1 MTKVFFAVISIL
13 IFAASLHAEDDVVAR
28 VNSSVLTNKDLES
41 QVDRVIVKT
50 TFHRDVPIEKR
61 KRFYDKA
68 IEELIVRELQYQN
81 GLENGLKPDKARVD
95 AQVDKIKKRFNAEE
109 YKASLEKAG
118 MTEEMLRSQIEK
130 EMVIQA
136 IIAKKANEASP
147 ITETAIKDYYE
158 QNISKYKQPETVKL
172 RLISTKDEKKANDM
186 LAKIKEGD
194 DFGDI
199 AHNMSEDDYRLQNG
213 DIGYMHRGRLLPEIE
228 DIAFNKMKVGE
239 LSDVIKADDKWFILK
254 LEDKKPEHQLSF
266 EETKDKLKKEMEAKQ
281 AQELNEKWI
290 AGLKAKAKI
299 EILLKT
305 DSTDNAK

>member
-1 MTKVFFAVISIL
+1 MMKILFAVISIL
-13 IFAASLHAEDDVVAR
+13 IFAASLHAENDVVAR
-28 VNSSVLTNKDLES
+28 VNGSVLTSKDLES

-50 TFHRDVPIEKR
+50 TFHREVPIEKR
-61 KRFYDKA
+61 KRFYNKA

-81 GLENGLKPDKARVD
+81 GLENGLKPDKARVN
-95 AQVDKIKKRFNAEE
+95 AQVDKLKKRFSAEE
-109 YKASLEKAG
+109 YKTSLEKAG
-118 MTEEMLRSQIEK
+118 MTEEMLRVQIEK

-136 IIAKKANEASP
+136 IIAKKATETSP
-147 ITETAIKDYYE
+147 VTETAVKDYYE

-172 RLISTKDEKKANDM
+172 RLISTKNETKANDM
-186 LAKIKEGD
+186 LAKIKDGD

-199 AHNMSEDDYRLQNG
+199 ARNMSEDDYRLQNG
-213 DIGYMHRGRLLPEIE
+213 DTGYFHRGKLLPEIE
-228 DIAFNKMKVGE
+228 DIAFKMKVGE
-239 LSDVIKADDKWFILK
+239 ISDVFKADDKWVIAK

-266 EETKDKLKKEMEAKQ
+266 EETKDRLKKEMEAKQ
-281 AQELNEKWI
+281 EQELNEKWI

>member
-1 MTKVFFAVISIL
+1 MMKVLFTVISIL
-13 IFAASLHAEDDVVAR
+13 IFALSLHAEEDVVAR

-50 TFHRDVPIEKR
+50 TFHKDVPIEKR

-228 DIAFNKMKVGE
+228 DIAFKMKVGE
-239 LSDVIKADDKWFILK
+239 VSDVIKAEDKWFILK

-266 EETKDKLKKEMEAKQ
+266 EETKDKLKKELEAKQ

>member
-1 MTKVFFAVISIL
+1 MKVLFAVISIL

-28 VNSSVLTNKDLES
+28 VNGSVLTNKDLES

-50 TFHRDVPIEKR
+50 TFHREVPIEKR

-68 IEELIVRELQYQN
+68 IEELIVRELQYQD

-95 AQVDKIKKRFNAEE
+95 AQVEKLKKRFSAEE
-109 YKASLEKAG
+109 YQASLKKAG
-118 MTEEMLRSQIEK
+118 MTEEMLRLQIEK

-136 IIAKKANEASP
+136 IIAKKAKEASP

-172 RLISTKDEKKANDM
+172 RIISTKDETKANDM

-199 AHNMSEDDYRLQNG
+199 ARNMSEDDYRLQNG

-228 DIAFNKMKVGE
+228 DIAFKMKVGE
-239 LSDVIKADDKWFILK
+239 VSDVIKADDKWVIVK

-281 AQELNEKWI
+281 EQEFNEKWI

>member
-1 MTKVFFAVISIL
+1 MMKILFAVISVL
-13 IFAASLHAEDDVVAR
+13 IFAASLHAENDVVAR
-28 VNSSVLTNKDLES
+28 VNGSVLTNKDLES

-50 TFHRDVPIEKR
+50 TFHKDVPIEKR
-61 KRFYDKA
+61 KRFYNKA
-68 IEELIVRELQYQN
+68 VEELIVRELQYQN
-81 GLENGLKPDKARVD
+81 GLENGLKPDKARVN
-95 AQVDKIKKRFNAEE
+95 AQVDKLKKRFSAEE
-109 YKASLEKAG
+109 YKTSLEKAG
-118 MTEEMLRSQIEK
+118 MTEEMLRLQIEK

-136 IIAKKANEASP
+136 IIAKKATETSP
-147 ITETAIKDYYE
+147 ITETAVKDYYE

-172 RLISTKDEKKANDM
+172 RIISAKNETKANDM

-199 AHNMSEDDYRLQNG
+199 ARNMSEDDYRLQNG
-213 DIGYMHRGRLLPEIE
+213 DTGYFHRGKLLPEIE
-228 DIAFNKMKVGE
+228 DIAFKMKVGE
-239 LSDVIKADDKWFILK
+239 ISDVFKADDKWVIVK

-266 EETKDKLKKEMEAKQ
+266 EETKDRLKKEMEAKQ
-281 AQELNEKWI
+281 EQEFNEKWI

>member
-1 MTKVFFAVISIL
+1 MKVFFAVISII

-68 IEELIVRELQYQN
+68 IEELIVRELQYQD

-95 AQVDKIKKRFNAEE
+95 AQVDKIKKRFGAEE

-118 MTEEMLRSQIEK
+118 MTEEILRSQIEK

-136 IIAKKANEASP
+136 IIAKKANEAAP

-172 RLISTKDEKKANDM
+172 KIISTKDETKANDM
-186 LAKIKEGD
+186 LAKIKDGD

-228 DIAFNKMKVGE
+228 DVAFKMKVGE
-239 LSDVIKADDKWFILK
+239 VSDVIKADDKWFIVK

-266 EETKDKLKKEMEAKQ
+266 EETKDNLKTEMEAKQ
-281 AQELNEKWI
+281 AQERNEKWI

>member
-1 MTKVFFAVISIL
+1 MMKVLFAVISIL

-28 VNSSVLTNKDLES
+28 VNGSVLTNKDLES

-50 TFHRDVPIEKR
+50 TFHKDVPIEKR

-95 AQVDKIKKRFNAEE
+95 AQVDKLKKRFSAEE
-109 YKASLEKAG
+109 YKAALEKAG
-118 MTEEMLRSQIEK
+118 MTEEMLRLQIEK

-136 IIAKKANEASP
+136 IIAKKAKEASP
-147 ITETAIKDYYE
+147 VTETAIKDYYE
-158 QNISKYKQPETVKL
+158 QNISKHKQPETIRL
-172 RLISTKDEKKANDM
+172 RIISTKNETKANDM

-199 AHNMSEDDYRLQNG
+199 ARNMSEDDYRLQNG
-213 DIGYMHRGRLLPEIE
+213 DTGYFHRGRLLPEIE
-228 DIAFNKMKVGE
+228 DVAFKMKVGE
-239 LSDVIKADDKWFILK
+239 VSDVIKADDKWVIVK

-281 AQELNEKWI
+281 EQEFNDKWI

>member
-1 MTKVFFAVISIL
+1 MKVLFAVISIL
-13 IFAASLHAEDDVVAR
+13 IFAASLHAEEDVVAR
-28 VNSSVLTNKDLES
+28 VNNSVLTNKDLES

-50 TFHRDVPIEKR
+50 TFHREVPIEKR

-95 AQVDKIKKRFNAEE
+95 AQVEKLKKRFSAEE
-109 YKASLEKAG
+109 YKASLKKAG
-118 MTEEMLRSQIEK
+118 MTEEMLRLQIEK

-136 IIAKKANEASP
+136 IIAKKAKEASP

-172 RLISTKDEKKANDM
+172 RIISTKDETKANDM

-199 AHNMSEDDYRLQNG
+199 ARNMSEDDYRLQNG
-213 DIGYMHRGRLLPEIE
+213 DTGYFHRGKLLPEIE
-228 DIAFNKMKVGE
+228 DVAFKMKVGE
-239 LSDVIKADDKWFILK
+239 VSDVIKADDKWVIVK

-281 AQELNEKWI
+281 EQEFNEKWI

>member
-1 MTKVFFAVISIL
+1 MMKVLFAVISIL
-13 IFAASLHAEDDVVAR
+13 IFASSLHAEDDPVAR
-28 VNSSVLTNKDLES
+28 VNGSVLTNKDLES

-68 IEELIVRELQYQN
+68 MEELIVRELQYQN

-95 AQVDKIKKRFNAEE
+95 AQVDKLKKRFSAEE
-109 YKASLEKAG
+109 YKTSLEKAG
-118 MTEEMLRSQIEK
+118 MTEEMLRVQIEK

-136 IIAKKANEASP
+136 IIAKKA
-147 ITETAIKDYYE
+147 TETSPVTEAAIKDYYE
-158 QNISKYKQPETVKL
+158 QNISKYKQPETLKL
-172 RLISTKDEKKANDM
+172 RLISTKNETKANDM

-199 AHNMSEDDYRLQNG
+199 ARNMSEDDYRLQNG
-213 DIGYMHRGRLLPEIE
+213 DTGYFHRGKLLPEIE
-228 DIAFNKMKVGE
+228 DIAFKMKVGE
-239 LSDVIKADDKWFILK
+239 ISDVFKADDKWVIVK

-266 EETKDKLKKEMEAKQ
+266 EETKDRLKKEMEAKQ
-281 AQELNEKWI
+281 EQEFNEKWI

>member
-1 MTKVFFAVISIL
+1 MMKVFFAVISIL

-50 TFHRDVPIEKR
+50 TFHKDVPIEKR

-95 AQVDKIKKRFNAEE
+95 AQVEKLKKRFSAEE
-109 YKASLEKAG
+109 YKASLKKAG

-199 AHNMSEDDYRLQNG
+199 AFNMSEDEYRVKSG

-228 DIAFNKMKVGE
+228 DIAFKMKVGE
-239 LSDVIKADDKWFILK
+239 LSNVIKADDKWFILK

-305 DSTDNAK
+305 DSTDNTK

>member
-1 MTKVFFAVISIL
+1 MMKVLFAVISIL

-136 IIAKKANEASP
+136 IIAKKATEASP
-147 ITETAIKDYYE
+147 VTETAVKDYYE
-158 QNISKYKQPETVKL
+158 QNISKYKQPETVRL
-172 RLISTKDEKKANDM
+172 RLISTKNETKANDM

-199 AHNMSEDDYRLQNG
+199 ARNMSEDDYRLQNG
-213 DIGYMHRGRLLPEIE
+213 DTGYFHRGRLLPEIE
-228 DIAFNKMKVGE
+228 DVAFKMKVGE
-239 LSDVIKADDKWFILK
+239 VSDVIKAEDKWVIVK

-281 AQELNEKWI
+281 EQEFNEKWI

-305 DSTDNAK
+305 DPTDNAK

>member
-1 MTKVFFAVISIL
+1 MMKVLFAVISFF
-13 IFAASLHAEDDVVAR
+13 IFTASLHAEDDVVAR
-28 VNSSVLTNKDLES
+28 VNGSVLSNKDLES

-50 TFHRDVPIEKR
+50 TFHKDVPIEKR

-68 IEELIVRELQYQN
+68 MEELIVRELQYQN
-81 GLENGLKPDKARVD
+81 GLENGLKPDKTRVD
-95 AQVDKIKKRFNAEE
+95 AQVDKLKKRFSAEE

-118 MTEEMLRSQIEK
+118 MTEAMLRLQIEK

-147 ITETAIKDYYE
+147 VTETAVKDYYE

-172 RLISTKDEKKANDM
+172 RLISTKNETKANDM

-199 AHNMSEDDYRLQNG
+199 ARNMSEDDYRLQNG

-228 DIAFNKMKVGE
+228 DIAFKMKVGE
-239 LSDVIKADDKWFILK
+239 VSDVIKADDKWFIVK

-266 EETKDKLKKEMEAKQ
+266 DETKDKLKKEMEAKQ
-281 AQELNEKWI
+281 EQEFNDKWV

>member
-1 MTKVFFAVISIL
+1 MMKVLFAVISIL
-13 IFAASLHAEDDVVAR
+13 IFAASLHAEDDPVAR
-28 VNSSVLTNKDLES
+28 VNGSVLTNKDLES

-68 IEELIVRELQYQN
+68 MEELIVRELQYQN

-95 AQVDKIKKRFNAEE
+95 AQVDKLKKRFSAEE

-118 MTEEMLRSQIEK
+118 MTEEMLRVQIEK

-147 ITETAIKDYYE
+147 VTEAAIKDYYE

-172 RLISTKDEKKANDM
+172 RLISTKNETKANDM

-199 AHNMSEDDYRLQNG
+199 ARNMSEDDYRLQNG

-228 DIAFNKMKVGE
+228 DIAFKMKVGE
-239 LSDVIKADDKWFILK
+239 VSDVIKADDKWFILK
-254 LEDKKPEHQLSF
+254 LEDKNPEHQLSF

-281 AQELNEKWI
+281 EQEFSDKWI